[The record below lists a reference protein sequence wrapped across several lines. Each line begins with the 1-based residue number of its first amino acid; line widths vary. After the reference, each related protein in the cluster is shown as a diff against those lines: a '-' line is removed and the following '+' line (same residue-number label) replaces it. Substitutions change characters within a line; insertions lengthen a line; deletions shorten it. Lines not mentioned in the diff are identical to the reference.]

1 MTRVSY
7 AFFTVILIA
16 IFEPSFYIFI
26 YTFNKYIQGNF
37 LGERKEKAVRVRY
50 HIFLQSK
57 VGLMI
62 PTSQHV
68 APYKI
73 IFMETLRTFA
83 VSCMECIYVKVHSF

>member
-16 IFEPSFYIFI
+16 IFEPSFYIYIYIYI

-37 LGERKEKAVRVRY
+37 LGERKEKVVRVRY
-50 HIFLQSK
+50 HTFLQSK

-73 IFMETLRTFA
+73 IFVDTLN
-83 VSCMECIYVKVHSF
+83 